1 MKKTTGDKPG
11 GALSFWETNL
21 RLIRRRYPGLAE
33 QLEAGEPGPG
43 PEGDEGGWNGGE
55 ADMKVETAAAGVP
68 TLVIRGLHVHSNRDP
83 VKEARR
89 LAENL
94 ENGAGPVL
102 ILGFGLGYGA
112 EGAAARCP
120 GRPLI
125 IVERHVPVLKKALE
139 TRNLASFLDSNHIVF
154 VLGGTGG
161 GVKAAL
167 GLFEHSAEGGKPG
180 IIKNRALMG
189 LNETWY
195 RDIER
200 HIDTWNSRGD
210 VNAATLRRFGK
221 RWVRNLSR
229 NMEAI
234 RDLPGITPLEGV
246 LGPRD
251 EGPEIPDFLAA
262 AGPSLDLAGPIL
274 KEIYRRCLVVAV
286 DTSLRFLLKRGVDPD
301 FTLVVD
307 PQYWNSRHLD
317 RLPAPRTRLIAESAV
332 YPPVLRHPCKAVLLC
347 GSLFPLGRF
356 IEDRVDPKGRLGAGG
371 SVATTA
377 WDFARLLGARNIWI
391 AGLDLAYP
399 ELKTHFRGAL
409 FEDRALGESNRRAP
423 AETWS
428 VRALRNGQPFRAPS
442 GIAGDAAG
450 VLTDRRLSLYAAWF
464 ENRFRRFP
472 EIRNYRL
479 SPQGLAVRGLEEA
492 SPQALLALP
501 DRRDE
506 IDRRLNRVFAGM
518 ETGFYAAETARLR
531 GERFEKARQTLLE
544 GLEHIKAAAEGGAH
558 IAEQALNRTP
568 PPEPGKVLAA
578 LDETL
583 RAVTES
589 EVKEAAGFL
598 FPPPDEGNEK
608 PGGGEDSFR
617 AYLMSSVKLYR
628 ALAEAAA
635 YNLRELTRSGR

>member
-1 MKKTTGDKPG
+1 MKKD
-11 GALSFWETNL
+11 GAFWETNL
-21 RLIRRRYPGLAE
+21 RLIRRRYPGLGE
-33 QLEAGEPGPG
+33 QLEAGEPASVPA
-43 PEGDEGGWNGGE
+43 PAPDGGWDGGE
-55 ADMKVETAAAGVP
+55 ADMKTETAASGVP

-83 VKEARR
+83 VKEGRR
-89 LAENL
+89 LAESLNG
-94 ENGAGPVL
+94 NGAPQGPLL

-112 EGAAARCP
+112 EGAAARYP
-120 GRPLI
+120 GRPLV
-125 IVERHVPVLKKALE
+125 IVERHVSVLKKALE
-139 TRNLASFLDSNHIVF
+139 IRDLTSFLESNHIVF
-154 VLGGTGG
+154 VLGGTGE

-167 GLFEHSAEGGKPG
+167 GLFEHSGDGKPG
-180 IIKNRALMG
+180 IIKNRALAG

-195 RDIER
+195 RELER
-200 HIDTWNSRGD
+200 HIDTWTSRGD
-210 VNAATLRRFGK
+210 VNTATLRRFGK

-234 RDLPGITPLEGV
+234 RDLPGISSLEGV
-246 LGPRD
+246 LAPRE
-251 EGPEIPDFLAA
+251 EGPDIPVFLAA
-262 AGPSLDLAGPIL
+262 AGPSLDDSGPIL
-274 KEIYRRCLVVAV
+274 HQIRRRCLVVAV
-286 DTSLRFLLKRGVDPD
+286 DTSLRFLINRGVDPD

-332 YPPVLRHPCKAVLLC
+332 YPPVLRHPCKAVFLC

-377 WDFARLLGARNIWI
+377 WDFARLLGARRIWI

-409 FEDRALGESNRRAP
+409 FEDRSHGESNRRAP

-428 VRALRNGQPFRAPS
+428 VRALREGRPFKALPDGR
-442 GIAGDAAG
+442 

-479 SPQGLAVRGLEEA
+479 SPGGLAVKGLEDA

-501 DRRDE
+501 DRREE
-506 IDRRLNRVFAGM
+506 IDRRLNGVFSHA
-518 ETGFYAAETARLR
+518 AAEFYRAETSRLR
-531 GERFEKARQTLLE
+531 AERYEEARQALLE
-544 GLEHIKAAAEGGAH
+544 GLDRVKAAAERGAQT
-558 IAEQALNRTP
+558 AEQALAGGRP
-568 PPEPGKVLAA
+568 DRQKVLAA

-583 RAVTES
+583 KAITES

-598 FPPPDEGNEK
+598 FPPPDEGETPPN
-608 PGGGEDSFR
+608 GEDSFR
-617 AYLMSSVKLYR
+617 SYLASSLKLCR
-628 ALAEAAA
+628 ALAEAAD
-635 YNLRELTRSGR
+635 YNLRELARSR